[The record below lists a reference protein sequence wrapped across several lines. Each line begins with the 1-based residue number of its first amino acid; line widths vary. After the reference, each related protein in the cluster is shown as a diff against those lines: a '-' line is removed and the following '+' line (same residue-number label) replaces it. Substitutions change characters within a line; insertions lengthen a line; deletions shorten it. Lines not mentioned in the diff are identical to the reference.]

1 MFQMTLIDE
10 SIQKK
15 LFQRISQLNRS
26 NLNPLEPL
34 QEGNKTQLQELTKSC
49 WVRVISAVPEK
60 TTKVE
65 NKKKDGFTEKY
76 GTGLMRLSSAFDQQ
90 NGNFVPKNEPLASKS
105 GFGEGNSNTFR
116 PHTGVTGIT
125 TSFQNYSIQTVT
137 INWKMYT
144 MDEFE
149 DYRNAF
155 LKHGRAVLVEFGW
168 SSPEILGKVK
178 VDNADT
184 MLEYFEGIQEKILEM
199 NGDYYATC
207 GLISGF
213 DWNVVE
219 GGGFECTTTLTSMGN
234 TMFKSPIEAYIG
246 GEFGEIGAI
255 SPKHKEETVDSAMRK
270 ANFTFISQMKQ
281 LNNWIGALN
290 RTDIKT
296 DEQLIA
302 QMEEDMKNRFKR
314 GGMKDGYYD
323 GKTKAEHFGDGTNK
337 GDFVQEESLHAQFLK
352 KRRKQKER
360 EASLVKKG

>member
-65 NKKKDGFTEKY
+65 NKKKDGFTEKL
-76 GTGLMRLSSAFDQQ
+76 GIGLMRLSSAFDQQ
-90 NGNFVPKNEPLASKS
+90 NGNFFPKNEPLASKS
-105 GFGEGNSNTFR
+105 GFGESNSNTFR
-116 PHTGVTGIT
+116 PHSGITGIT
-125 TSFQNYSIQTVT
+125 TSFQNHSIQTVT
-137 INWKMYT
+137 INWKMYD

-155 LKHGRAVLVEFGW
+155 LKHGRSVLVEFGW

-178 VDNADT
+178 VDNVDT
-184 MLEYFEGIQEKILEM
+184 MLEYFDGIQEKILEM

-234 TMFKSPIEAYIG
+234 TMFKAPIEAYIG
-246 GEFGEIGAI
+246 GEFGEVGAI
-255 SPKHKEETVDSAMRK
+255 SPKHKEETIDIASRK
-270 ANFTFISQMKQ
+270 ANYTFLSQIKQ
-281 LNNWIGALN
+281 LNTWIGSLN
-290 RTDIKT
+290 TTEFKI
-296 DEQLIA
+296 DEQVNTITRAYNWNKSVSERLGTSKS
-302 QMEEDMKNRFKR
+302 EV
-314 GGMKDGYYD
+314 
-323 GKTKAEHFGDGTNK
+323 FGEGTNK
-337 GDFVQEESLHAQFLK
+337 GKFVSEKSTHKKYLEERK
-352 KRRKQKER
+352 KRND
-360 EASLVKKG
+360 